1 MISSIVQSERK
12 KPTLLLDA
20 FRYIQENFF
29 FHKSER
35 TITRFREFL

>member
-12 KPTLLLDA
+12 KPTLLLDT
-20 FRYIQENFF
+20 FRYTQENF

-35 TITRFREFL
+35 MITRFRESL